1 MNSLK
6 LNISLALLLVT
17 VLCTAQDYINKSA
30 TDSIRASQEKKF
42 DWNKVYTGGGLGFQ
56 FGNYTFIDIAP
67 VVGYRFTPDISAG
80 IGLTYKFFQDN
91 RPGGY
96 KTHIYGGSIF
106 GNYAFTKNFFAHVE
120 YELLNL
126 DVPEQSG
133 NTFRLKRRDLHYLWI
148 GGGYR
153 QPVGDNSFL
162 ILTILYNVL
171 DTKGF
176 FYPNPIYRIGFN
188 IGF

>member
-1 MNSLK
+1 MPGFKIILLGTWILVSPLCIAQEYINDNTADSLK
-6 LNISLALLLVT
+6 SN
-17 VLCTAQDYINKSA
+17 
-30 TDSIRASQEKKF
+30 QEKKF
-42 DWNKVYTGGGLGFQ
+42 DWNKLYTGGGLGFQ

-67 VVGYRFTPDISAG
+67 VVGYRFTPKISAG

-91 RPGGY
+91 RPAGY

-106 GNYAFTKNFFAHVE
+106 GTYAFTKNFFAHVE

-126 DVPEQSG
+126 DVPEQTG
-133 NTFRLKRRDLHYLWI
+133 NTYRLKRRDLHYLWI

-162 ILTILYNVL
+162 ILTVLYNVL

-176 FYPNPIYRIGFN
+176 FYPNPIYRFGFN